1 MNIFLLPNKFIFFLL
16 IQIKIINSYQYI
28 YYKNRLFP
36 ANVVDRQISFV
47 LSSSTS
53 NSTDTN
59 ETDNNNTNT
68 NSTNI
73 NTCIASSQGDYF
85 CDSTNN
91 NEYCLYDG
99 GDCCQG
105 TCRKNCANHNI
116 SDSDCIC
123 GSNSYNC
130 ISQNTSCYNCQHGKC
145 ETNMSKCYSE
155 DEYILTA
162 IQSCN
167 LNSFSQ
173 GNENTSN
180 YYCGLDNDT
189 STIHLN
195 SDTSFH
201 FPGCGIDRINCTE
214 LPCCEVVKLN
224 RDTNKN
230 CNYTE
235 NFRYVY
241 NENTLQYEIKNISCM
256 EYYRSCFQKNA
267 KGKSR
272 GQCCQCYESWG
283 GTYCDVPLCENC
295 VHGKCVDVN
304 KCECDENYY
313 GPSCN
318 IPICSDCIN
327 GVCINPNECEC
338 FYGYSGKRCDVAVT
352 YPFCVHGIEK
362 KGDQCEC
369 EDGFYGKL
377 CEIKICDDNCDF
389 CDDDGNCYE
398 KLSDKC
404 EVIDPNC
411 LKCEDEKCLECK
423 DGYFLNNNN
432 DLICVEISKIFDNCL
447 KGNLLMCTECDYPY
461 VLNNEKNK
469 CVFGGI
475 VEIGQKYFD
484 VMLNENIEEFNINFY
499 RFYSS
504 GDFICSVNYEIFPVF
519 IDNLNYKNNPL
530 DYFPNKKGILTFDKN
545 ETKKNII
552 LPVFNYNKYFN
563 IQNNESLQNV
573 FFINIYNPK
582 GGCIIGEVNNSY
594 LEIFDDEDKNNIFIN
609 KILNIK
615 ILNINFNEENNS
627 YDFYSEAEEIKF
639 ELSNENILNE
649 NKYFILISVS
659 DNLNKKINFN
669 LLINRNFENIKYEFL
684 KDDENNDNKKID
696 FNLCFN
702 KSKLF
707 NISFYNYAT
716 LNNNK
721 NDFSPFFIRINNSLN
736 IDYYYIENNKTF
748 YSFLFEFYFKIP
760 ENNFYLKIVLNKND
774 FVVLLINNIE
784 IKLNSSEISNEILNN
799 IYLIKIEDFNLKS
812 NFLKINIKFIHLYGN
827 NYFNV
832 FYSENNVDY
841 VNIND
846 CNLNIYSC
854 QNYKTF
860 NINIH

>member
-1 MNIFLLPNKFIFFLL
+1 MNIFLLSIKFIYFLL
-16 IQIKIINSYQYI
+16 IQIIIIYSYQYI

-36 ANVVDRQISFV
+36 ANTVDRQITFT
-47 LSSSTS
+47 LPSSSS
-53 NSTDTN
+53 NSTDI
-59 ETDNNNTNT
+59 NNTNINNT
-68 NSTNI
+68 NNNNTNI
-73 NTCIASSQGDYF
+73 NTCIASSQGDFF

-105 TCRKNCANHNI
+105 TCRENCAKRHI
-116 SDSDCIC
+116 SNSDCIC
-123 GSNSYNC
+123 GTNSYNC
-130 ISQNTSCYNCQHGKC
+130 ISQNTSCYNCKNGKC
-145 ETNMSKCYSE
+145 EKNMSKCYSD

-162 IQSCN
+162 IQSCI

-180 YYCGLDNDT
+180 FYCGTDHEF
-189 STIHLN
+189 SSIHG
-195 SDTSFH
+195 SDPSSH
-201 FPGCGIDRINCTE
+201 FPGCGIDKVNCTE

-235 NFRYVY
+235 NLRFIY

-272 GQCCQCYESWG
+272 GQCCQCYEGWG

-295 VHGKCVDVN
+295 IHGKCVDVN
-304 KCECDENYY
+304 KCECDENYT
-313 GPSCN
+313 GPNCN
-318 IPICSDCIN
+318 IPICDECVH
-327 GVCINPNECEC
+327 GVCIKPNECEC
-338 FYGYSGKRCDVAVT
+338 FYGYTGKRCDVVVT
-352 YPFCVHGIEK
+352 YPFCIHGVEK
-362 KGDQCEC
+362 KGDKCEC
-369 EDGFYGKL
+369 NEGFYGKL
-377 CEIKICDDNCDF
+377 CEIKICDEGCDF

-398 KLSDKC
+398 DLSKKC

-411 LKCEDEKCLECK
+411 LKCENEKCLECK
-423 DGYFLNNNN
+423 SGYILQDINGDSF
-432 DLICVEISKIFDNCL
+432 CSVFDNCL
-447 KGNLLMCTECDYPY
+447 KGNSTMCTECDYPY
-461 VLNNEKNK
+461 VLNDDKNK

-484 VMLNENIEEFNINFY
+484 VMLNKNIEEFNIDFY
-499 RFYSS
+499 LFYSS
-504 GDFICSVNYEIFPVF
+504 GDLICSVNYEIFPVF
-519 IDNLNYKNNPL
+519 NNNNLDYTNNSL

-552 LPVFNYNKYFN
+552 LPVFNFNKYFK
-563 IQNNESLQNV
+563 IQNNENLQNV

-582 GGCIIGEVNNSY
+582 GGCIIGEVNYSY
-594 LEIFDDEDKNNIFIN
+594 LEIFDDERNYENNIFFQKN
-609 KILNIK
+609 
-615 ILNINFNEENNS
+615 LNINITNDLFDEENNL
-627 YDFYSEAEEIKF
+627 YDFYSDSEEINF
-639 ELSNENILNE
+639 ELSYENFSNENE
-649 NKYFILISVS
+649 YFILISVS
-659 DNLNKKINFN
+659 DNFNSKININ
-669 LLINRNFENIKYEFL
+669 LNFENIKYKFL
-684 KDDENNDNKKID
+684 KDDEENNNKKIN
-696 FNLCFN
+696 FYLCYN

-707 NISFYNYAT
+707 NISFFNYPT
-716 LNNNK
+716 LMNIK

-812 NFLKINIKFIHLYGN
+812 NFLKINIKFIHLYEN

-832 FYSENNVDY
+832 FYSENNVNY

-854 QNYKTF
+854 QIYKTF
-860 NINIH
+860 NINLS